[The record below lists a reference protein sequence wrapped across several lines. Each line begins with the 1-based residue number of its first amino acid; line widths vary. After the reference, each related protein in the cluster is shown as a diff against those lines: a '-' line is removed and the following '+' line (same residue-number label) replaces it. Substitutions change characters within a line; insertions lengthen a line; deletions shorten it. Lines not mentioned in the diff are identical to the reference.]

1 MELLVMM
8 EHAHLFVQSCGR
20 TNGDLQMNGQW
31 GTVVS
36 CWSLKVDSKS
46 LIDLIKKERN
56 EVHINSNLI
65 HQIRAL
71 INKEQSC

>member
-1 MELLVMM
+1 MQLLVMM

-46 LIDLIKKERN
+46 LIDLIKKE
-56 EVHINSNLI
+56 
-65 HQIRAL
+65 
-71 INKEQSC
+71 KE